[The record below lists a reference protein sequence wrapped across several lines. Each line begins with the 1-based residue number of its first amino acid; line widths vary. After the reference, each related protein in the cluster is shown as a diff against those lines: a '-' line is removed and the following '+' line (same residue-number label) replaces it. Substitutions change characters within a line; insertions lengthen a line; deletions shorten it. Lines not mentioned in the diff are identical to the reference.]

1 MTVHLIGSKSCEV
14 NVTLGRKEIVA
25 SASDVFK
32 PGERG
37 TLKLRVNFEKGQH
50 GPYSSIKKE
59 TLPYPM
65 KRALLF
71 PTKRGLL
78 YLRKGGLLCLKKSGV
93 VFYPQLVGG
102 GGAEHKIV
110 G

>member
-14 NVTLGRKEIVA
+14 NVTLGRRKGIVA

-37 TLKLRVNFEKGQH
+37 TLKLMVNFEKGQH
-50 GPYSSIKKE
+50 GPYSSLKKE

-71 PTKRGLL
+71 PTKKGLL
-78 YLRKGGLLCLKKSGV
+78 
-93 VFYPQLVGG
+93 
-102 GGAEHKIV
+102 
-110 G
+110 